1 MLLEGAVINFLGD
14 SITEGAGA
22 SCVENRYTDVLARM
36 YGLKKANNYGIGGTR
51 IARQRVVT
59 DSPYDLDYCM
69 RCREMDESADAVVVF
84 GGTNDYGHGDAPIGG
99 PKDRTP
105 ATFYGACHDLM
116 STLQTRYVGKPVLV
130 VTPLR
135 RADEENPFGDGSKE
149 KPGEIL
155 RVYRDIILE
164 VAFAYSLPVLDLY
177 ATSGIQPTNPVVIE
191 RLLPDGLHPNDAGHA
206 LLARRI
212 GEALKLL

>member
-1 MLLEGAVINFLGD
+1 MQLEGSVINFLGD
-14 SITEGAGA
+14 SITQGSGA
-22 SCVENRYTDVLARM
+22 SSEETRYTNVLARM

-51 IARQRVVT
+51 IARQRVIT
-59 DSPYDLDYCM
+59 DSPYDQDYCM

-84 GGTNDYGHGDAPIGG
+84 GGTNDYGHGDAPIGT
-99 PKDRTP
+99 PQDRTP

-116 STLQTRYVGKPVLV
+116 STLQTIYVGKPVLV

-135 RADEENPFGDGSKE
+135 RFNEDNPLGDGSK
-149 KPGEIL
+149 PLPVAPL

-177 ATSGIQPTNPVVIE
+177 ATSGIQPANPVVME
-191 RLLPDGLHPNDAGHA
+191 RLLPDGLHPNVAGHA
-206 LLARRI
+206 LIARRI